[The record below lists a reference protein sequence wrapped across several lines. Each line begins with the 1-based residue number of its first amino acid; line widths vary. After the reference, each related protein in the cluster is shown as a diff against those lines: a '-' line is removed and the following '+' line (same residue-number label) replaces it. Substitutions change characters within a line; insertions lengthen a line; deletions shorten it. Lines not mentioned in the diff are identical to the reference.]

1 MPHPQ
6 LAHAEASVLVV
17 IDFQEPF
24 VKAMAER
31 ETVTENIGKLIHL
44 AQVLE
49 IPILVTEQNVERLG
63 PTVPEVRE
71 VLEEAGAYRPIDK
84 LAFSC
89 CSVDEFVQQVHD
101 SDRDTLLVT
110 GVEGHIC
117 VQQTTLEA
125 LNLGYKVHVIRD
137 AVTSRLPHNLE
148 LATEKMRHAGAMIS
162 STEMVAYELLGEA
175 GTPQF
180 KSALKFL
187 KW

>member
-1 MPHPQ
+1 MPHPH
-6 LAHAEASVLVV
+6 LARAESSVLVV

-31 ETVTENIGKLIHL
+31 EAVAQNIGKL
-44 AQVLE
+44 ARMANVLE
-49 IPILVTEQNVERLG
+49 VPILVTEQNTERLG

-71 VLEEAGAYRPIDK
+71 VLEEVAAYHPIDK

-89 CSVDEFVQQVHD
+89 CSVDEFVQRVYD
-101 SDRDTLLVT
+101 SGRDTLLIT
-110 GVEGHIC
+110 GVEGHVC

-137 AVTSRLPHNLE
+137 AVTSRQPHNLE

-162 STEMVAYELLGEA
+162 STEMIAYELLGKG

-180 KSALKFL
+180 KAALKFL